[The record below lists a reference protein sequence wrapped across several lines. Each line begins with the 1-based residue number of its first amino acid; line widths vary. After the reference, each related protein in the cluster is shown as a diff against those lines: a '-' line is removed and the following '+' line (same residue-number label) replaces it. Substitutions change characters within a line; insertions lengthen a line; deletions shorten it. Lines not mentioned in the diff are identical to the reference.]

1 MAQRAAQ
8 DVRAEHV
15 ATQQNS
21 AAHPCLPARLPGP
34 ACSKENPIDRHT
46 YLMSLKER
54 NERLFY
60 YVLSEVRAGAA
71 ARLYDTVTLGG
82 QQPPTTCAFGF
93 FSKKRGSIFFH

>member
-60 YVLSEVRAGAA
+60 YVLSEVRAGARSPLVRYGHFGRA
-71 ARLYDTVTLGG
+71 TATHYLCFWLF
-82 QQPPTTCAFGF
+82 QQKEG
-93 FSKKRGSIFFH
+93 